1 MPAWKSGRIRN
12 LINDAD
18 SDPPTCKLDTF
29 TYIYVLDG
37 IFSNLK
43 LNHAMDIPDTRPRH
57 AARDGEVEVLPG
69 VGAAEVA
76 DPGVGPC
83 APGHLHTVP
92 VTRHLRGGS
101 SVHSKILEIQPG
113 EVQYIQ

>member
-1 MPAWKSGRIRN
+1 MMLIRIRPPVN
-12 LINDAD
+12 WILLLIFM
-18 SDPPTCKLDTF
+18 SLTEF
-29 TYIYVLDG
+29 
-37 IFSNLK
+37 FSNLK